1 MSVQPKID
9 PFGRKEVT
17 VLSSLHKFKYMYSM
31 YDLTLTKNW
40 IFEFECVLSLQRTSL
55 NKIKKTILSPGTYC
69 THNHH

>member
-1 MSVQPKID
+1 
-9 PFGRKEVT
+9 
-17 VLSSLHKFKYMYSM
+17 MYGM

-69 THNHH
+69 THNHDSLVEILGPLSD